1 VYEIGIE
8 KRRPARVLLIF
19 CTGWALEKDS
29 MKFEAED
36 KISKYFTYKEALW
49 LPSWGRM
56 ACELDGLDPA
66 VLHRLKGL
74 FTLMDNVRDYFNAPI
89 RVHCAY
95 RPKEYNA
102 LVNGAK
108 ASAHLADRDMLAAVD
123 FHIPGSTTERVIAR
137 ILNSNLLDTLKMRM
151 ENNGPNPAW
160 IHMDTKPCAK
170 DRYFLP

>member
-1 VYEIGIE
+1 MNF
-8 KRRPARVLLIF
+8 KP
-19 CTGWALEKDS
+19 
-29 MKFEAED
+29 ED
-36 KISKYFTYKEALW
+36 KISRYFTYKEALW

-56 ACELDGLDPA
+56 ASEIDGLDPA

-89 RVHCAY
+89 HVHCAY

-123 FHIPGSTTERVIAR
+123 FDVKGMTCERAIAR

-151 ENNGPNPAW
+151 ENNGPSPAW